1 VFLHEASRSLVV
13 EELSF
18 VSIPNAAVLQVAD
31 AHDRA
36 LILAASM
43 ERGSPFKAASVSWRA
58 CASRVKRKAR

>member
-1 VFLHEASRSLVV
+1 MFLHEASRSLVV

-36 LILAASM
+36 LILGGKHG
-43 ERGSPFKAASVSWRA
+43 ERIAVQGRLGEL
-58 CASRVKRKAR
+58 ARLREPRQA